1 MQLPEWEGEFRGVSL
16 HLLIKK
22 IQGQYIRITSQNTTQ
37 NLCQKNTPNKTSSFL
52 PYSFFFFFFLGTFPS
67 TKWMIL
73 GHFLALSSEV
83 GRGCT
88 GIRTSGLVAHWN
100 HKRELKMINVCIS
113 SPPPPHSFDFIG
125 FQCRALFAKLSR

>member
-52 PYSFFFFFFLGTFPS
+52 PNSLFFFFFWYISFHEMDDLRSLSCSLCLLKLGEVALELGPLVWLHIGI
-67 TKWMIL
+67 TK
-73 GHFLALSSEV
+73 G
-83 GRGCT
+83 
-88 GIRTSGLVAHWN
+88 N
-100 HKRELKMINVCIS
+100 
-113 SPPPPHSFDFIG
+113 
-125 FQCRALFAKLSR
+125 